1 MPNVQGMAIQ
11 RRQLGIQLRKLR
23 EAAGLT
29 AEDAA
34 KGLDC
39 SRPKISRIETGKQ
52 PVRMPDLQAMFR
64 LYAVGDDVQAALLEL
79 ARGSRQKGWWQSY
92 SDTMPRG
99 FDTYVGLEGDA
110 TALSAYSTL
119 LVHGLLQTP
128 DYARAFFRAAGPPDS
143 TDDADRLTALRIAR
157 QDRLTSDPPLHLWV
171 VQEQAALQRPVGGK
185 AVMRAQLEHLLDAAT
200 AWPAVTIQV
209 IPTSRGAHAG
219 LDGDFSL
226 LSFGQA
232 DTQVAYIEGQGGR
245 VYLDQPADI
254 ERFTLC
260 MDHLRAA
267 ALPVEESAA
276 AIAAA
281 AKEMT

>member
-1 MPNVQGMAIQ
+1 MSNVQGIAVQ
-11 RRQLGIQLRKLR
+11 RRQLGIQLRMLR

-29 AEDAA
+29 AEAA
-34 KGLDC
+34 AQGLDC

-64 LYAVGDDVQAALLEL
+64 LYAVGDDVQAALVEL

-92 SDTMPRG
+92 RDTMPRG
-99 FDTYVGLEGDA
+99 FDTYIGLEGDA

-128 DYARAFFRAAGPPDS
+128 DYARAFFRAAGPPAS
-143 TDDADRLTALRIAR
+143 TEYADRLTELRIAR
-157 QDRLTSDPPLHLWV
+157 QARLTGDPPLHLWV
-171 VQEQAALQRPVGGK
+171 VLEQVVLQRPVGGK
-185 AVMRAQLEHLLDAAT
+185 AVMRAQLEHLLNAA
-200 AWPAVTIQV
+200 AWPTVTIQV
-209 IPTSRGAHAG
+209 LPTARGAHAG
-219 LDGDFSL
+219 LDGDFSV
-226 LSFGQA
+226 LSFGPA
-232 DTQVAYIEGQGGR
+232 DTSVVYIEGQGGR
-245 VYLDQPADI
+245 VYLDQHPDI

>member
-1 MPNVQGMAIQ
+1 VPNVQGSAVQ

-29 AEDAA
+29 AEAA
-34 KGLDC
+34 AEALDC
-39 SRPKISRIETGKQ
+39 SRPKISRIETGKGA
-52 PVRMPDLQAMFR
+52 VRLPDLQAMFA
-64 LYAVGDDVQAALLEL
+64 LYDAGDDVRAALLEL

-110 TALSAYSTL
+110 AALSAYCTH
-119 LVHGLLQTP
+119 LVPGLLQTP
-128 DYARAFFRAAGPPDS
+128 DYARAFFRATRPNDSPESAG
-143 TDDADRLTALRIAR
+143 RLTELRMAR
-157 QDRLTSDPPLHLWV
+157 QARLTSDPLLHLWAVLEEV
-171 VQEQAALQRPVGGK
+171 VLQRPVGGK
-185 AVMRAQLEHLLDAAT
+185 AVMRAQLDHLYELVAQ
-200 AWPAVTIQV
+200 PNITIQV
-209 IPTSRGAHAG
+209 MPTARGAHAG

-232 DTQVAYIEGQGGR
+232 GTDVVYVEGQAGR
-245 VYLDQPADI
+245 VYLDQPADVG
-254 ERFTLC
+254 RFTLC

-267 ALPVEESAA
+267 ALPVDTSAA

>member
-1 MPNVQGMAIQ
+1 MSNVQGIAVQ
-11 RRQLGIQLRKLR
+11 RRQLGIQLRMLR

-29 AEDAA
+29 AEAAA

-64 LYAVGDDVQAALLEL
+64 LYAVGDDVQAALVEL

-92 SDTMPRG
+92 SATMPRG

-110 TALSAYSTL
+110 TALNAYCTR

-128 DYARAFFRAAGPPDS
+128 DYARGFFRAVGPPAS
-143 TDDADRLTALRIAR
+143 IEHADRLTELRIAR
-157 QDRLTSDPPLHLWV
+157 QARLTSDPPLHLWV
-171 VQEQAALQRPVGGK
+171 VLEQVVLQRPVGGK

-200 AWPAVTIQV
+200 TQPTVTIQV
-209 IPTSRGAHAG
+209 LPTARGAHAG
-219 LDGDFSL
+219 LDGDFSM

-232 DTQVAYIEGQGGR
+232 DTSVVYIEGQGGR
-245 VYLDQPADI
+245 VYLDQHPDI